1 MDGGGLT
8 DDNDD
13 GGAKWSRGA
22 PTREVAGLD
31 GLTIGARRRGGRDWI
46 PARQRPDAV
55 VAAASRL
62 GGFVSGG
69 RSRMRLASARGNP
82 PGLLA
87 RGLFPREKRRETGYE
102 PRVGGLP
109 KSIKIWPGGDWLRE
123 IAGIPPE
130 IWTAK
135 VALIE
140 S

>member
-55 VAAASRL
+55 VAVASRL
-62 GGFVSGG
+62 GGIASRERVGETLPASRVVDSYRGEKEGNLAEILGWVGCQSTQKLAWG
-69 RSRMRLASARGNP
+69 RMARG
-82 PGLLA
+82 
-87 RGLFPREKRRETGYE
+87 KRWDPSG
-102 PRVGGLP
+102 
-109 KSIKIWPGGDWLRE
+109 K
-123 IAGIPPE
+123 AGCQSRPY
-130 IWTAK
+130 
-135 VALIE
+135 
-140 S
+140 